1 MMCYSDCEGTFP
13 LTMDECKLIQ
23 NLCSER
29 ISELEVNIG
38 KIDPHIYTNLKMIDA
53 KMSGY
58 IKLMNSK
65 KNEEHF
71 SYVTDLWG
79 NPISEVEK
87 VEGD

>member
-1 MMCYSDCEGTFP
+1 MMCYSNCEGTFP

-29 ISELEVNIG
+29 ISELEANIE
-38 KIDPHIYTNLKMIDA
+38 KTDPHIYTNLKMIDA
-53 KMSGY
+53 KISGY

-71 SYVTDLWG
+71 PYVTDLWS
-79 NPISEVEK
+79 NPIQK
-87 VEGD
+87 TEGD